1 MTKFN
6 KHLEGLE
13 NGFLLSTLRIQP
25 PLIIEKYE
33 IDEAL
38 KILKSAIIQ
47 YEFNEINDSELKN
60 IVGW

>member
-1 MTKFN
+1 M
-6 KHLEGLE
+6 
-13 NGFLLSTLRIQP
+13 STLRIQP